1 MALFVFLS
9 QKELRPTN
17 KWRTIENHARL
28 VAISIADLVAHTQVV
43 VAMLTMYV
51 VAMGSIATFV
61 YLNRREE

>member
-1 MALFVFLS
+1 MALFCVPQS
-9 QKELRPTN
+9 KRRPSN
-17 KWRTIENHARL
+17 KWRTIENPVRL

-61 YLNRREE
+61 YLSTREE